1 MVTTY
6 IIFQKPLHFYCYNTA
21 HCQKK
26 TPYRKSETV
35 SVTITQPLS
44 PLSPPS
50 EERNQNRKQNR
61 KPFHGRSPPPSKG
74 REVGTIIKSWRG
86 NARNRALFRAYRM
99 KQGERKIGKQVF
111 FQFSRGDWPIEGPPP
126 LRPTLYSEGPM
137 LPRRDDT
144 RVDEIPGLLSGGTR
158 FKIYPRR
165 VAFAI
170 PKRRDAVWIR
180 WVGRPGRQLDR
191 ACGDWGINTSFKYRA
206 RPLDRRSCI
215 TDRRVFN
222 AIYMIQT
229 SRLLNVTSPKRYW
242 KYLFIR
248 IVRSMTSIVDDRRW
262 VEA

>member
-111 FQFSRGDWPIEGPPP
+111 FQFSRGDWPIEGPTPSDPP
-126 LRPTLYSEGPM
+126 SI
-137 LPRRDDT
+137 RRDQCS
-144 RVDEIPGLLSGGTR
+144 RDETIPASMKFRGYYREALVLKYTPGVWHLQFQRGETR
-158 FKIYPRR
+158 FG
-165 VAFAI
+165 F
-170 PKRRDAVWIR
+170 
-180 WVGRPGRQLDR
+180 VG
-191 ACGDWGINTSFKYRA
+191 
-206 RPLDRRSCI
+206 
-215 TDRRVFN
+215 
-222 AIYMIQT
+222 
-229 SRLLNVTSPKRYW
+229 
-242 KYLFIR
+242 
-248 IVRSMTSIVDDRRW
+248 
-262 VEA
+262 